1 MGAEMFRTDK
11 KDGHHKP
18 NSRFSQFCERASKLH
33 IFHSFIIT
41 RNLVP
46 TIQEE
51 RENWTNYWNYEWAKQ
66 NIDTDIFVNFNWVD
80 TRWQ

>member
-1 MGAEMFRTDK
+1 MHNISNLFYFGTTEISNFIKIRPMGAEMFRTDK

-51 RENWTNYWNYEWAKQ
+51 REN
-66 NIDTDIFVNFNWVD
+66 
-80 TRWQ
+80 